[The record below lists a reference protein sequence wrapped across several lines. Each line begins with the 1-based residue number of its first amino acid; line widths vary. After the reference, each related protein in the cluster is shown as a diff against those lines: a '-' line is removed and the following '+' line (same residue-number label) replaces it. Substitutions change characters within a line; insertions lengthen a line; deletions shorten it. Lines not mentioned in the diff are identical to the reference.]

1 MATKTFSNRLVLA
14 ALGLSFLAVLV
25 LGAGIAEARNPKIAV
40 SVGQSRTQSTPT
52 LIKTVSIAD
61 SKVADVVVAGPRE
74 ILINGKK
81 TGFTTLV
88 VWDENNVSTTYNVVV
103 RGAFS
108 DQKIELRVQVAEI
121 NRSKAVE
128 LGVDFLFNDV
138 GTGNTWT
145 GGSYG
150 GKVATPAIPLEI
162 FNDVTPEGSERGAG
176 PVGGSSEGVD
186 LALRYISGGTNI
198 QTMVRALQ
206 EDGVAKL
213 LAEPN
218 VVTASG
224 HEANFLSGGEFPVP
238 IAQSSG
244 GGGSGGSTITIEYK
258 EFGVKVDFLPT
269 IVDSGV
275 ISLEVA
281 PEVSRLDFANAVTVS
296 GFRVPSIIVRRAKTT
311 VELEDGQVLV
321 IGGLLLETEEEINS
335 KIPILG
341 HIPLIGLLFSH
352 SETRTT
358 QQELLIVVSPHI
370 IHALPRGTEVAL
382 PGVEED
388 EG

>member
-1 MATKTFSNRLVLA
+1 MATMTFSYRLVLA
-14 ALGLSFLAVLV
+14 ALGLGFLTVSV

-40 SVGQSRTQSTPT
+40 AVGQSMTQSTPT

-74 ILINGKK
+74 ILVNGKK

-88 VWDENNVSTTYNVVV
+88 VWDENNVSTIYNVVV

-108 DQKIELRVQVAEI
+108 DQKIELRVQIAEI

-128 LGVDFLFNDV
+128 LGVDWLFNDI
-138 GTGNTWT
+138 GSGNTWT

-150 GKVATPAIPLEI
+150 GKVSTPSIPLAI
-162 FNDVTPEGSERGAG
+162 FDSGDDEGVG
-176 PVGGSSEGVD
+176 PTGGSTEGVD
-186 LALRYISGGTNI
+186 LALHYISGGTDI
-198 QTMVRALQ
+198 QAMIRALQ
-206 EDGVAKL
+206 ADGVAKL

-224 HEANFLSGGEFPVP
+224 HEASFLSGGEFPVP

-244 GGGSGGSTITIEYK
+244 GGGAGGSAITIEYK
-258 EFGVKVDFLPT
+258 EFGVRVDFLPT

-296 GFRVPSIIVRRAKTT
+296 GFRVPSLIVRRAETT

-382 PGVEED
+382 PGAEED